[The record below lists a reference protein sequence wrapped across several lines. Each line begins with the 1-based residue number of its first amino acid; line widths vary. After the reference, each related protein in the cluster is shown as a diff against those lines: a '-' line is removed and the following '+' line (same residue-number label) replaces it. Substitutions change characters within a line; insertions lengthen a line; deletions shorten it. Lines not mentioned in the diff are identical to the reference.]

1 MLLEAP
7 SVLLAYN
14 QCSMLPRRQQT
25 SNKWRYRKRLPML
38 LAHNHAARSLCCACQ
53 PWQYRT
59 ANRTA
64 SGSLQCCGLQPRS
77 MLPLLRL
84 PTVAIPHCTA
94 SGSLQCCGY
103 NHAAMLRL
111 PTVAIPTAALQVLPS
126 MLRLTT
132 KQHAPFNAAA
142 YNHAACSLCCATVLL
157 AVKLPAVNCQP
168 SVPAEKAAC
177 RSCCPAD

>member
-7 SVLLAYN
+7 FVLLAYN

-84 PTVAIPHCTA
+84 QTVALPHCKPH
-94 SGSLQCCGY
+94 CKW
-103 NHAAMLRL
+103 
-111 PTVAIPTAALQVLPS
+111 LPS

-132 KQHAPFNAAA
+132 TQHAPFTAPANRGTTALQTALQVAPFNAAA
-142 YNHAACSLCCATVLL
+142 YNHAACSLYCA
-157 AVKLPAVNCQP
+157 CQP
-168 SVPAEKAAC
+168 WHYRTANRTASGSLQCCGLQP
-177 RSCCPAD
+177 RSMLPLLRLP